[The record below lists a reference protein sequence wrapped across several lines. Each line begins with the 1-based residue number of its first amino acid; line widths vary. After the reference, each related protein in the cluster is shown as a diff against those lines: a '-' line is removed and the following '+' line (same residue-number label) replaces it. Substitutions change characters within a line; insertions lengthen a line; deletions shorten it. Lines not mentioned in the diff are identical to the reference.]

1 MEKSASTVNSYLKAH
16 FSQVVELLLL
26 VNWDEDP
33 VHLLEK
39 EEAANQALV
48 AAAHAG
54 HKQVQVNIFT
64 RGAYTG

>member
-1 MEKSASTVNSYLKAH
+1 M
-16 FSQVVELLLL
+16 
-26 VNWDEDP
+26 NWDEDP

-54 HKQVQVNIFT
+54 HKQVQVVNILPRGTYTRIFYDFLSTRFT
-64 RGAYTG
+64 LYCGSGLSFQ